1 MKNKGFTLAELLGV
15 IAILALIC
23 LVAFPPM
30 LDAIK
35 KSKKNINDTNSTIV
49 LNAADLYV
57 RNNINSITFNN
68 NKYCFQ
74 IQTLIDSGEL
84 TIDIDE
90 TSDGKIKSTDYI
102 RVDKDGNN
110 LNYKITKNNEC

>member
-30 LDAIK
+30 LEAIK

-49 LNAADLYV
+49 LNAANLYV
-57 RNNINSITFNN
+57 ENNINSISFTN

-84 TIDIDE
+84 AIDIEE
-90 TSDGKIKSTDYI
+90 TSGGKIKATDYI
-102 RVDKDGNN
+102 KVDRDGNN
-110 LNYKITKNNEC
+110 YNYKITKTNEC